1 MAKNKEAHVDPVTSS
16 SSCQTPATQNHIES
30 SAPCVGMSIQIPVV
44 DPQLIQ
50 MAENSSVKRKPPN
63 QKPMPKP
70 EPPSSVPGPGNDR
83 SYPWIVRTL

>member
-16 SSCQTPATQNHIES
+16 SFCQTPAIQNHIES

-50 MAENSSVKRKPPN
+50 MAENTSGSVFCYCN
-63 QKPMPKP
+63 
-70 EPPSSVPGPGNDR
+70 
-83 SYPWIVRTL
+83 